1 MYTSM
6 LDICILQVR
15 KKEVEQTLYSHVEI
29 LKDFNECSQ
38 FPRVLSAWYFLD
50 SCPHQSNFL
59 FLRKEAP
66 SDLSGVYFRWQ
77 LKDIGN

>member
-6 LDICILQVR
+6 LDVCILQVR

-38 FPRVLSAWYFLD
+38 FPLVLS
-50 SCPHQSNFL
+50 
-59 FLRKEAP
+59 
-66 SDLSGVYFRWQ
+66 V
-77 LKDIGN
+77 